1 MFLLPM
7 RSNTSPSVLPLLSC
21 TSKDAPAKLGTNP
34 KCLSQPQLPS
44 PEGPWQ
50 ECTIRNLS
58 LPTAVIL
65 IKYCGKTVLMTV
77 FNTALEIY
85 GFGCVSFSSLGIPRF
100 WATRRTASGNLFPNK
115 PVTRRCI
122 LPQGEREVVEVV
134 SNSWEFPP
142 RLVWGLV
149 QTFLAK

>member
-7 RSNTSPSVLPLLSC
+7 RSNTSPSVLLLLSC
-21 TSKDAPAKLGTNP
+21 TSKDAPTAKLGTNP

-50 ECTIRNLS
+50 ECTVRNLS

-65 IKYCGKTVLMTV
+65 IKYCGKTALMTV

-85 GFGCVSFSSLGIPRF
+85 EFSCVSFSSLGIPRF

-122 LPQGEREVVEVV
+122 LPRGGREVV
-134 SNSWEFPP
+134 SSSWESPP